1 MRATRRVDVGL
12 GRPRFETAARAET
25 SAAEKAQPFHWLVR
39 AGFLARGIT
48 YGLIG
53 VLALAIALGDG
64 TMGAAPSQQG
74 ALELIARATLGRIA
88 LIGIAAGLLAYALW
102 KLGQIMGRGLE
113 GSGGGHDA
121 KDRVANLAGGV
132 AYLGFFAVAIRALMG
147 SAGNAST
154 ESRQAAAGVLGWP
167 GGQLLVGAAGAALIA
182 ISLYQAYDAI
192 RGGFAGDSK
201 LGRMGPDQ
209 RRVFMLLGRLGLGAR
224 SLVFVLVGYF
234 LLDTAIDFNP
244 QTAVSVDGAIARLHQ
259 QPLGPWLVGLVG
271 AGLLTFAVFSLF
283 EARYRRL

>member
-1 MRATRRVDVGL
+1 MRTPRHVDAGL
-12 GRPRFETAARAET
+12 DRPRFATAARGEK
-25 SAAEKAQPFHWLVR
+25 SAAEKAQPLQWLVR

-88 LIGIAAGLLAYALW
+88 LIVIAAGLMAYALW
-102 KLGQIMGRGLE
+102 KLGQAFMGRGLE
-113 GSGGGHDA
+113 GSGGHDA

-147 SAGNAST
+147 SAGNASN
-154 ESRQAAAGVLGWP
+154 ESRHAAAGVLGWP
-167 GGQLLVGAAGAALIA
+167 GGQLLVGIAGAALIA
-182 ISLYQAYDAI
+182 ISVYQAYDAI
-192 RGGFAGDSK
+192 RGGFADDSR
-201 LGRMGPDQ
+201 LEQMSPEQ
-209 RRVFMLLGRLGLGAR
+209 RRIFMLLGHVGLGAR
-224 SLVFVLVGYF
+224 SLVFALIGYF
-234 LLDTAIDFNP
+234 LLRSAIDFNP
-244 QTAVSVDGAIARLHQ
+244 QKAVSIDGAIARLHQ
-259 QPLGPWLVGLVG
+259 QPFGPWLVGFVA
-271 AGLLTFAVFSLF
+271 AGLITFATFSLF

>member
-1 MRATRRVDVGL
+1 MDVGVDP
-12 GRPRFETAARAET
+12 PRFAEAARGEA
-25 SAAEKAQPFHWLVR
+25 SAAKKARPFHWLVR

-53 VLALAIALGDG
+53 VLALAIALGDK

-88 LIGIAAGLLAYALW
+88 LIAIAAGLLAYALW
-102 KLGQIMGRGLE
+102 KLGQAFMGRGLE
-113 GSGGGHDA
+113 GSGGHDA

-147 SAGNAST
+147 SAGNASS

-167 GGQLLVGAAGAALIA
+167 GGQFLVGAAGATLIA
-182 ISLYQAYDAI
+182 ISLYQAYDAV

-201 LGRMGPDQ
+201 LGQMSPDQ
-209 RRVFMLLGRLGLGAR
+209 RRMFMLLGRLGLGAR

-234 LLDTAIDFNP
+234 LLDTAMDFNP

-259 QPLGPWLVGLVG
+259 QPMGAWLVGLVA
-271 AGLLTFAVFSLF
+271 AGLITFAVFSLL
-283 EARYRRL
+283 EGRYRRL